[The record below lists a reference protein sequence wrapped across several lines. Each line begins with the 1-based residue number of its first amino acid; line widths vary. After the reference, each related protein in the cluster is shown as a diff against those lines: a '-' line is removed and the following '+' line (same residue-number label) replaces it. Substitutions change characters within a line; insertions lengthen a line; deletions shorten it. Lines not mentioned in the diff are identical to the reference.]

1 MSWHVE
7 DKDLI
12 VLKTT
17 AKKIDKVQLRLLI
30 NTLIDPKSIYTE
42 PSKLN

>member
-1 MSWHVE
+1 LK

-12 VLKTT
+12 LLKTT
-17 AKKIDKVQLRLLI
+17 DKKIDKAQLRLLI